1 VFLKQNDGL
10 IKIYYL
16 KMTKNKTD
24 KTNCCVL
31 AVTRAEKRTRSMFRF
46 TSALWRKRKYVFIE
60 NIFGSKDRVEKRKT
74 RGSALLIGK
83 SSSNYMRFCRKH
95 FKKEDYICK
104 LNSILR
110 LSFEIIYIGRLLKA
124 FFCKHNPKFSY
135 LVSTTLVTPHK
146 INNFAHNAFLPFT
159 THPLSAVASNKL
171 KFCVTLKKA
180 ITKTANSR
188 KTNNLFKK
196 NNAQTTRI
204 EREYDLAT
212 VAQWRPQRY
221 PKSPIAFFVFY

>member
-1 VFLKQNDGL
+1 LKL
-10 IKIYYL
+10 
-16 KMTKNKTD
+16 
-24 KTNCCVL
+24 
-31 AVTRAEKRTRSMFRF
+31 
-46 TSALWRKRKYVFIE
+46 FIL
-60 NIFGSKDRVEKRKT
+60 G
-74 RGSALLIGK
+74 
-83 SSSNYMRFCRKH
+83 
-95 FKKEDYICK
+95 DYSRHLFVDI
-104 LNSILR
+104 R
-110 LSFEIIYIGRLLKA
+110 
-124 FFCKHNPKFSY
+124 HNQKFSY

-146 INNFAHNAFLPFT
+146 INNFAHNAFSPFT